1 MNIKN
6 DLYFVFIQQ
15 LLCTLSCTSTS
26 VRNEKLENT
35 KGVAR
40 SRKSKNRQCNA

>member
-1 MNIKN
+1 MDMKH

-15 LLCTLSCTSTS
+15 LLCTLSFTSKS
-26 VRNEKLENT
+26 VRNEKFENT